1 MTRCRADAVLR
12 PNTNAAA
19 TFNVQRS
26 TFNVQCH
33 NSIVPVLRNTAFC

>member
-19 TFNVQRS
+19 M
-26 TFNVQCH
+26 FNVQCH